1 MFFDLKFKSLF
12 YKNDR
17 KQPDLWSFFITFV
30 AESSGLAIFWSWIL
44 TSFLADRSQN
54 WSICIKIQIKLR
66 YSVQK
71 SSRSVCRE
79 ARNLKNILLGR
90 HQTQRWGFAREWL
103 FPNKRPSIILIQL
116 TRTLSWPLPLAL
128 IGKKVEETKLS
139 QLMKTEGQAVE
150 LS

>member
-1 MFFDLKFKSLF
+1 MLFDFKFKSFF

-79 ARNLKNILLGR
+79 ARNLKNKKIKWRYLEAKWAHVGKS
-90 HQTQRWGFAREWL
+90 QVQFSGNTVKSAISVIWL
-103 FPNKRPSIILIQL
+103 KISHLVK
-116 TRTLSWPLPLAL
+116 S
-128 IGKKVEETKLS
+128 ECKLY
-139 QLMKTEGQAVE
+139 L
-150 LS
+150 